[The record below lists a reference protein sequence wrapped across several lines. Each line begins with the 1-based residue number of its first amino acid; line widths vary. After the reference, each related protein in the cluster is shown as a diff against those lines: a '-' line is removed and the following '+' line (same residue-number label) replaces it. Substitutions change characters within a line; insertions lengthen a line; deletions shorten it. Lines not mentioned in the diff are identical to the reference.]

1 MTEFPKK
8 PVYLLYGNEE
18 EKLNEDRC
26 AIVDMYLPR
35 EKREENYREFTPK
48 ASQTKLLLASFMPE
62 LLAELGTISFFPDS
76 CRVIVIY
83 NLAELYGRK
92 TSSEEEQSEDSPKLW
107 KGKGSPEPYFIKY
120 LEEELPETNNILI
133 FQNTEDPD
141 KNLRVNEKGNIFKT
155 IVKSGHKIKHF
166 SNPINWRLED
176 AILKRNLPEALNILR
191 EWMEKEPETARSK
204 VFQSLVKRIVLLLQA
219 KVIAVKKRKIESIS
233 ELEETLF
240 PGGMTY
246 NLLGEHPWIQSKIEE
261 GSVRFT
267 MAELTRALQKIL
279 EIGTYVF
286 PKTTDVYVPDMQIV
300 YERFFVE
307 FLSGSKEI
315 KKTG

>member
-1 MTEFPKK
+1 MTTFPKK
-8 PVYLLYGNEE
+8 PIYLLYGNEE

-26 AIVDMYLPR
+26 SIVEMYLPR

-48 ASQTKLLLASFMPE
+48 ASQTRLPLASFMPE

-92 TSSEEEQSEDSPKLW
+92 ASSDEEPSEDSPKLW
-107 KGKGSPEPYFIKY
+107 KGKVSPEVYFIKY
-120 LEEELPETNNILI
+120 LEKELPDTSNILI

-155 IVKSGHKIKHF
+155 ITKSGHKIKHF

-176 AILKRNLPEALNILR
+176 AIMKRNLPEALNILR
-191 EWMEKEPETARSK
+191 QWMEKDPDTARSK

-219 KVIAVKKRKIESIS
+219 KVITAKKKKIESVS

-240 PGGMTY
+240 PDGMTY
-246 NLLGEHPWIQSKIEE
+246 NLLNEHPWIQSKIEE
-261 GSVRFT
+261 GSARYT
-267 MAELTRALQKIL
+267 MTELTRALQKTL

-300 YERFFVE
+300 YERFLVE
-307 FLSGSKEI
+307 FLSGASE
-315 KKTG
+315 KKKLG